1 MNGGEADVTLTTD
14 GGTAIAGYTVPIPA
28 GVNRFESRFP
38 RTSEDVW
45 LDPGSYVLR
54 VRARPAGHGLPTTDT
69 MRITV
74 PDAPGTERLTMGQ
87 PTYFRQGGGA
97 STEDVPT
104 ADRRF
109 RRTERAVVRVS
120 ASLPPDSVS
129 AELLDRGGKPL
140 PLPVAATIVERDFV
154 RWARAELALAPL
166 APGDYV
172 IRLTAKRGAEQVL
185 TLAPFRIVP

>member
-1 MNGGEADVTLTTD
+1 
-14 GGTAIAGYTVPIPA
+14 
-28 GVNRFESRFP
+28 
-38 RTSEDVW
+38 
-45 LDPGSYVLR
+45 
-54 VRARPAGHGLPTTDT
+54 

-74 PDAPGTERLTMGQ
+74 PEAPGTERLTMGQ
-87 PTYFRQGGGA
+87 PTYFRRSGGA

-120 ASLPPDSVS
+120 ASLAPDAVS
-129 AELLDRGGKPL
+129 AELLDRSGKPL

-172 IRLTAKRGAEQVL
+172 IRVTVKRGAEQVL